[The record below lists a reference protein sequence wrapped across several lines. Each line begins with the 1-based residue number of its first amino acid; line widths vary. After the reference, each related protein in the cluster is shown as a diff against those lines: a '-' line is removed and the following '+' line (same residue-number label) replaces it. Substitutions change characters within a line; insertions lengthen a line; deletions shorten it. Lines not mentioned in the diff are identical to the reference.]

1 MSAMTLLTKPARPFT
16 RADLD
21 AMPDDGYRYELLDG
35 MLLVSAAPV
44 PRHQVVSGNLHL
56 LLRASCPPDLQVLY
70 APVDVVL
77 ADDTVLEPDLLV
89 APRQQFSAKDLPGAP
104 LLAVEVLSPSTRRV
118 DQLLKRDRYQ
128 EAGCPSYWLVDPQE
142 PSVLALELEDGRY
155 VERGRAAGTE
165 SLALGLPYP
174 LTIVPADLLA

>member
-1 MSAMTLLTKPARPFT
+1 MTAMSLLTKPALPFT

-44 PRHQVVSGNLHL
+44 PRHQVVSGNLYL
-56 LLRASCPPDLQVLY
+56 LLRAACPPDLQVLY

-89 APRQQFSAKDLPGAP
+89 APREQFSEKDLPGAP
-104 LLAVEVLSPSTRRV
+104 LLAVEVASPSTRRV
-118 DQLLKRDRYQ
+118 DRLLKRDRYE
-128 EAGCPSYWLVDPQE
+128 EAACPSFWLVDPVE
-142 PSVLALELEDGRY
+142 PSVLVLELEDGRY
-155 VERGRAAGTE
+155 VERGVARGTE
-165 SLALGLPYP
+165 RLEVTLPYA
-174 LTIVPADLLA
+174 LTIDPADLLA